1 MSLDTV
7 SEVKVMRRVIL
18 TETKTTL
25 RVKMMLIKI
34 RMGIKQATS

>member
-18 TETKTTL
+18 TETKTIL
-25 RVKMMLIKI
+25 RVKMMLMRI
-34 RMGIKQATS
+34 RMDIKQATS